1 MAQRYPT
8 YDSAGR
14 RTIARTPGIDQ
25 AALREEAKGFSN
37 MAAGANKIMNFAF
50 GKLDQKAKVEGA
62 QYGATNPQEAMKQ
75 TKGQSTTFD
84 QYAFGAAV
92 KVAGSQIE
100 TQARNQMGKALLEW
114 KDSKGDPEELKARL
128 FNINAGFSNAMGSM
142 DAVSAAGINQTL
154 TRLSN
159 SVYLDYTE
167 DWMKEQKA
175 SLKTNTMIGIDQ
187 RVKGLELMGRQN
199 ISPEQFDENLII
211 EIDELRNY
219 MEGNGST
226 PTEIGNHIIQAQTLS
241 QRSRVRG
248 AFERAEDKIA
258 FAAAFE
264 KDFNKRE
271 NLARGL
277 DEADQKTLLGE
288 MNTKIN
294 SINSRNNAA
303 KTELDNQF
311 ADLKNVVTD
320 GLDPGD
326 QLLKLKQQATELNHG
341 ELYFQIEQLEKNAGI
356 YQRVR
361 QMSVEGAQ
369 NYINELQNEQR
380 IDTKTTPEE
389 RELLKDLESIL
400 SDITSDRAD
409 EEAVIGEAENII
421 DRGFLPGPK
430 LMQKLQDGYERY
442 KDTALGEKFDI
453 LLDNLGSLKKGET
466 LNPLELEEF
475 IKETE
480 TLLEAGVENQTQI
493 DLIDDLK
500 TMQGKMK
507 TALSN
512 DPLSWAKKT
521 RDDFPNL
528 AIVDGKVDTESAN
541 ARINWVN
548 GWSAEMA
555 ILPKY
560 FTNNEKNTII
570 SGYMAADVNN
580 KIAFLSGLNESFGI
594 HTMDVLEEL
603 HGSSKDGQNLAHIG
617 ALTLGGNIDIAED
630 AFLGMEL
637 DQESIKLYFPE
648 GGTVKTDMDQ
658 MVTEAIF
665 GAQIQGA
672 EMGNISEVTRN
683 AYTQRHIRSR
693 LKEFDAD
700 LFQQT
705 LQEAAGARF
714 INGDQYGG
722 IITFDPDTHGT
733 KHQVMIPNNI
743 VAEDFP
749 DLIDSMDELDFFMNT
764 GNKSLHFLDDDGKG
778 KPLKNY
784 ERYRDRFH
792 FTSISANEV
801 VISLYPSTGDDPQY
815 FVDENGERLILDL
828 RELQDYMMRKQE
840 VVPGM
845 AQ

>member
-50 GKLDQKAKVEGA
+50 GKMEQKAKIEAVE
-62 QYGATNPQEAMKQ
+62 YGAANPQEAMKQ
-75 TKGQSTTFD
+75 TKDQSTTFD
-84 QYAFGAAV
+84 QYAYGAAV

-100 TQARNQMGKALLEW
+100 TQARNQMGKTLLEW

-142 DAVSAAGINQTL
+142 DAVSAASLNETL

-167 DWMKEQKA
+167 DWMKDQKA
-175 SLKTNTMIGIDQ
+175 SLKTNTLIGIDE
-187 RVKGLELMGRQN
+187 RIKGLELMGRQN
-199 ISPEQFDENLII
+199 ISSEQFDENLMI
-211 EIDELRNY
+211 EIDALRSY

-226 PTEIGNHIIQAQTLS
+226 PTEIGSAIIQAQTKS
-241 QRSRVRG
+241 QRARVRG
-248 AFERAEDKIA
+248 AFDRAEDKIA
-258 FAAAFE
+258 FAAEFE

-311 ADLKNVVTD
+311 TDLKNVVTD
-320 GLDPGD
+320 GRDPGD
-326 QLLKLKQQATELNHG
+326 QLLKLKQQVAELNYS

-369 NYINELQNEQR
+369 DYINELQHEIR
-380 IDTKTTPEE
+380 IDERVTPEE

-400 SDITSDRAD
+400 SSMESERAD
-409 EEAVIGEAENII
+409 EQAVIGEAENII
-421 DRGFLPGPK
+421 EKGYLPGPE
-430 LMQKLQDGYERY
+430 LMKKLQDGYERY

-453 LLDNLGSLKKGET
+453 LLDNLAVLKEGET
-466 LNPLELEEF
+466 LSPAALEEV
-475 IKETE
+475 IQETDRI
-480 TLLEAGVENQTQI
+480 LQVGVENEAQI
-493 DLIDDLK
+493 DLIDDLRAMK
-500 TMQGKMK
+500 GKMESALK
-507 TALSN
+507 T
-512 DPLSWAKKT
+512 DPLAWAKNT
-521 RDDFPNL
+521 RDDFPSL
-528 AIVDGKVDTESAN
+528 VITDGKVDKQSAN

-548 GWSAEMA
+548 GWSSEMS
-555 ILPKY
+555 IQPKY
-560 FTNNEKNTII
+560 FTNNEKDTII

-658 MVTEAIF
+658 MMTEAMF
-665 GAQIQGA
+665 GAQIQAA
-672 EMGNISEVTRN
+672 EMGNIIEVTRN
-683 AYTQRHIRSR
+683 AYMQRHIKSG
-693 LKEFDAD
+693 LKEFNDD

-733 KHQVMIPNNI
+733 EHQVMIPNNI

-749 DLIDSMDELDFFMNT
+749 DLIDSMDEVDFFMNT
-764 GNKSLHFLDDDGKG
+764 DGKSLHFLNSNGKG
-778 KPLKNY
+778 EPLKNY

-815 FVDENGERLILDL
+815 FVDENGERIILDL
-828 RELQDYMMRKQE
+828 KELQDYMIRKQE
-840 VVPGM
+840 VVPGT
-845 AQ
+845 